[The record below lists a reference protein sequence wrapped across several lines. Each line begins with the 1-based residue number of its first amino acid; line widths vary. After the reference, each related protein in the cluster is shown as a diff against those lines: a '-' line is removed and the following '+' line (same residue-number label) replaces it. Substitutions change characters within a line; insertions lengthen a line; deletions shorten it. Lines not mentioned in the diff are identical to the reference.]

1 MLPFI
6 RYYYCLIFNFIKQ
19 PLLCHIQFFKRVI
32 DLNTPGLKY
41 LEWIPLS
48 TELNQTPSLDFG
60 KHVQHSSISHH
71 IILYPTILQAQWI
84 VHNFQIILLTFTSI
98 NQKYSFHSLKNSIY
112 PSRLSRN
119 ITFPKILILSG
130 TFKYIVYTSIMIL
143 KKKLLSIN
151 SMKVRFIHF
160 DIFTVS
166 STVL

>member
-60 KHVQHSSISHH
+60 KLHLPSYHPVPHYSLGTMDCSQFLDRITYFH
-71 IILYPTILQAQWI
+71 IHKLEILFPL
-84 VHNFQIILLTFTSI
+84 
-98 NQKYSFHSLKNSIY
+98 SLKNSIY
-112 PSRLSRN
+112 LQGSEETLPSL
-119 ITFPKILILSG
+119 
-130 TFKYIVYTSIMIL
+130 KY
-143 KKKLLSIN
+143 
-151 SMKVRFIHF
+151 
-160 DIFTVS
+160 
-166 STVL
+166 